1 MNSIF
6 KHTFVRFAFVGG
18 IGFLVDLAS
27 MLLLSIW
34 LPHLVARGI
43 AFWVAASSNW
53 WWNRTIT
60 FANSKSNDID
70 SSNIKETYISKNKKA
85 AALQWMQFL
94 GGSIIAFVPNWGCYL
109 ILMSQPPATSNSTL
123 LLLWPYLAMIPGI
136 LIGMMLN
143 YVFSR
148 FWVFSPA
155 KL

>member
-1 MNSIF
+1 MNSIL
-6 KHTFVRFAFVGG
+6 KHTFVRFAIVGG
-18 IGFLVDLAS
+18 AGFLVDLAS

-34 LPHLVARGI
+34 LPHLVARGF

-60 FANSKSNDID
+60 FTDPKQEKTSD
-70 SSNIKETYISKNKKA
+70 SKKA

-94 GGSIIAFVPNWGCYL
+94 GSSVIAFVPNWGCYL
-109 ILMSQPPATSNSTL
+109 ILMSQPLATSNSTL
-123 LLLWPYLAMIPGI
+123 TLLWPYLAMIPGI

-148 FWVFSPA
+148 YWVFSPA

>member
-1 MNSIF
+1 MNLIF
-6 KHTFVRFAFVGG
+6 KHTFVRFAIVGG

-43 AFWVAASSNW
+43 AFWIAASSNW

-60 FANSKSNDID
+60 FKGTKVDGVNLSINKTD
-70 SSNIKETYISKNKKA
+70 ISKNKKA

-94 GGSIIAFVPNWGCYL
+94 GGSVIAFVPNWGCYL
-109 ILMSQPPATSNSTL
+109 LLMSQPPPTSNATL
-123 LLLWPYLAMIPGI
+123 ILLWPYLAMIPGI

-143 YVFSR
+143 YFFSR
-148 FWVFSPA
+148 FWVFSAA